1 MVLRASD
8 NSLGTSGEEHVA
20 CSYQG
25 EPMRM
30 GFGSQ
35 YLVEILS
42 TFSSADIVTRLADP
56 SRPALFQAAEND
68 PGTELLMILMPMN
81 LGE

>member
-8 NSLGTSGEEHVA
+8 NSLGTSGEEHVP
-20 CSYQG
+20 CSYEG
-25 EPMRM
+25 EPLRM

-42 TFSSADIVTRLADP
+42 TFSSPDIVIRLADP
-56 SRPALFQAAEND
+56 SRPALFL
-68 PGTELLMILMPMN
+68 PGETAPDTELLMILMPMN
-81 LGE
+81 VGE